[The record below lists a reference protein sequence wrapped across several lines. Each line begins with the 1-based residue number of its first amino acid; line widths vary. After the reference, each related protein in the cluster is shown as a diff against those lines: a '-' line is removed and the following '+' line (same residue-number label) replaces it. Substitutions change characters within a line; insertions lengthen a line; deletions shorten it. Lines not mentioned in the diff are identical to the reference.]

1 MYEETTEKLL
11 EFISKSPTAFQAAEE
26 TRRRFLEEGF
36 TELKEEER
44 WELEKGGKYFVMR
57 NHSAIIG
64 FSIPVNDCMR
74 YHIIASHS
82 DSPSFKIKE
91 NPEMS
96 VNGAYVKL
104 NVERYGGMLCA
115 PWFDRPLSV
124 AGRIAVR
131 TENGIETRLVNLDQ
145 DLAMIPNL
153 AIHMNREANNGYKY
167 NIQKDML
174 PIVGEAS
181 SKGKLMKLVAEN
193 AGVKE
198 EDILSTDLFLYN
210 RVKGT
215 VWGLEKEFLSAG
227 RLDDLQCAFASMKG
241 FLGAVPGESVPVC
254 AVFDNEEVGST
265 TKQGAGST
273 FLQDVIDRICES
285 IAAGAGEKR
294 RMLAAS
300 LMASADN
307 GHAIH
312 PNHPEKADKANYPV
326 MNGGV
331 VIKYSANQKYT
342 TDAVSAGLF
351 KVICAKA
358 EVPLQVFINRSDVLG
373 GSTLGNISGSHVAL
387 NTVDIGLAQLAMH
400 SPYETGG
407 NQDTLHLLNAMKAL
421 YSTEILCTQDGEYQV
436 L

>member
-1 MYEETTEKLL
+1 MSQSVNQELIEFLDNSPTCFQAVENFRKMLKDAGYSELL
-11 EFISKSPTAFQAAEE
+11 ECEK
-26 TRRRFLEEGF
+26 
-36 TELKEEER
+36 
-44 WELEKGGKYFVMR
+44 WEIVPGGKYFVTR
-57 NHSAIIG
+57 NDS
-64 FSIPVNDCMR
+64 S
-74 YHIIASHS
+74 IIAFSVPKKDFTGFQLICSHT

-91 NPEMS
+91 NAEMDAD
-96 VNGAYVKL
+96 GKYTKL
-104 NVERYGGMLCA
+104 NVEGYGGMLCA

-153 AIHMNREANNGYKY
+153 AIHMNREANSGYKY

-254 AVFDNEEVGST
+254 AVFDNEEVGSS
-265 TKQGAGST
+265 TKQGAAST
-273 FLQDVIDRICES
+273 FLE
-285 IAAGAGEKR
+285 
-294 RMLAAS
+294 
-300 LMASADN
+300 
-307 GHAIH
+307 
-312 PNHPEKADKANYPV
+312 
-326 MNGGV
+326 
-331 VIKYSANQKYT
+331 
-342 TDAVSAGLF
+342 
-351 KVICAKA
+351 
-358 EVPLQVFINRSDVLG
+358 
-373 GSTLGNISGSHVAL
+373 STLML
-387 NTVDIGLAQLAMH
+387 KF
-400 SPYETGG
+400 
-407 NQDTLHLLNAMKAL
+407 NA
-421 YSTEILCTQDGEYQV
+421 YY
-436 L
+436 

>member
-1 MYEETTEKLL
+1 MFTETSQEMMAFIQRSPSCFHAVKELCALL
-11 EFISKSPTAFQAAEE
+11 EDAGFAPLQESGIWDLHPGKGYYVTRNGSALIAFRLPQNRPAGFMIGAA
-26 TRRRFLEEGF
+26 
-36 TELKEEER
+36 
-44 WELEKGGKYFVMR
+44 
-57 NHSAIIG
+57 
-64 FSIPVNDCMR
+64 
-74 YHIIASHS
+74 HS
-82 DSPSFKIKE
+82 DSPTFKLKDIAE
-91 NPEMS
+91 LADQN
-96 VNGAYVKL
+96 YVRL
-104 NVERYGGMLCA
+104 NVEKYGGAIFA
-115 PWFDRPLSV
+115 PWMDRPLSI
-124 AGRIAVR
+124 AGRVAVQQGDR
-131 TENGIETRLVNLDQ
+131 VLTRLVNIDR
-145 DLAMIPNL
+145 DLLLIPHM
-153 AIHMNREANNGYKY
+153 AIHMDRGMNDGRALNPQ
-167 NIQKDML
+167 IDML
-174 PIVGEAS
+174 PVYGQAAS
-181 SKGKLMKLVAEN
+181 AGTLRQLVADA
-193 AGVKE
+193 AGVNPE
-198 EDILSTDLFLYN
+198 QILASDLFLYL
-210 RVKGT
+210 RQSGS
-215 VWGLEKEFLSAG
+215 VWGAEHEFISSPK
-227 RLDDLQCAFASMKG
+227 LDDLQCAWACTKA
-241 FLGAVPGESVPVC
+241 LAESRSEHSISLC

-312 PNHPEKADKANYPV
+312 PNHPEKADKAHYPV